1 MFTRKSAFII
11 SDLITRFGS
20 LTCELVTPLVALNN
34 QELVLLTARTK
45 RDVVAIDLTVNTMLY
60 KLSIDST
67 SETQCGF
74 EPSFVSENL
83 VALCERNSGSV
94 FLHDVR
100 AGKMCGNFSP
110 GKKMNCSRINLT
122 SIL

>member
-1 MFTRKSAFII
+1 M
-11 SDLITRFGS
+11 
-20 LTCELVTPLVALNN
+20 ALNN
-34 QELVLLTARTK
+34 EELVLLTTRTK
-45 RDVVAIDLTVNTMLY
+45 RDLVAIDLTVNTMLY

-83 VALCERNSGSV
+83 AALCERNSGRV

-100 AGKMCGNFSP
+100 AGKMCGNISP
-110 GKKMNCSRINLT
+110 GKKMNCSTITLT
-122 SIL
+122 FVL